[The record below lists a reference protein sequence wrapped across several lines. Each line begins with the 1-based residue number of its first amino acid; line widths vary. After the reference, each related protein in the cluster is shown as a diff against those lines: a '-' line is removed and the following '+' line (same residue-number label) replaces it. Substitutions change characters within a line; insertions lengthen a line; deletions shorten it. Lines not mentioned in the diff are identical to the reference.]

1 VRAPRKDLIEMD
13 SDEEDDDS
21 DDDDDATVFQM
32 V

>member
-1 VRAPRKDLIEMD
+1 MD

-32 V
+32 VWQCKTFLT